1 MITDT
6 NSAAPRE
13 LNDESYSSIGR
24 GGPVLEVDKVTRLY
38 PSEPP
43 VTALRGVSFTV
54 DKGELVGGHRGTLGL
69 G

>member
-43 VTALRGVSFTV
+43 VTALRGARSPSTRANWWASW
-54 DKGELVGGHRGTLGL
+54 DLGL